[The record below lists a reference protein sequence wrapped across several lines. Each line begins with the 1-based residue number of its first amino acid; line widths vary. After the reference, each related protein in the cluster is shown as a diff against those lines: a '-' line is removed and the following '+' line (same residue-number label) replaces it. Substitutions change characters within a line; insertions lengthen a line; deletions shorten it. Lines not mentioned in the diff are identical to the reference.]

1 MPRAR
6 HRSLPPTASP
16 VSGIAQATARFER
29 ALEVVVRAAVATA
42 HNAAVARAGQVLV
55 VGRLGHPRRVLRAA
69 SWLEPDVAGQVVGRI
84 ARDFNVAPRA
94 AEVLLHALAGVP
106 RRFIAGQMGLSPDT
120 VKTLVR
126 ILCRRVG
133 QPTLD
138 DAVWWT
144 RTKIAA
150 AQKAK
155 R

>member
-6 HRSLPPTASP
+6 HRSLPPTGSP
-16 VSGIAQATARFER
+16 VPGIAQATARFER
-29 ALEVVVRAAVATA
+29 SLEVAVRTAVASA
-42 HNAAVARAGQVLV
+42 HGAAVARAGQVV
-55 VGRLGHPRRVLRAA
+55 VGRPGQTRRVLRAA

-106 RRFIAGQMGLSPDT
+106 RRYIAAQMGLSSDT

-138 DAVWWT
+138 DAVWWA
-144 RTKIAA
+144 RAKVVA
-150 AQKAK
+150 AQKATH
-155 R
+155 